1 MTPFGN
7 LAKKPVIHF
16 VWQIVNR
23 SGRHRIATH
32 SAALA
37 YFTLLSTVPILFFI
51 LSVGSLFVNVQE
63 VRAFSLDTLES
74 LLPVTTEVTRNNIDS
89 LLNLRSTLGVVSG
102 LWALWSCSGMFTAL
116 EHAINV
122 VWGQPH
128 ARGFWK
134 RRLIGILSLL
144 SLTMWVLFTFVAR
157 TMWKLL
163 PAWLPIFTEITYPKW
178 TERGLSF
185 LSIVLLSLALYRFFP
200 ARPVDGRWAVGISLS
215 VSLIWVIS
223 REAFAWALTAGV
235 LSYPIVYG
243 SLWGLVVP
251 IVWAYW
257 SYRILLTG
265 AEVQAYVEEVRF
277 GSPTR

>member
-1 MTPFGN
+1 MTLLEN
-7 LAKKPVIHF
+7 LTKQPVIHF
-16 VWQIVNR
+16 LWRLVERN
-23 SGRHRIATH
+23 GRHRIATH

-51 LSVGSLFVNVQE
+51 LSVGSLFVNVEE
-63 VRAFSLDTLES
+63 VRAFSLDTLEA
-74 LLPVTTEVTRNNIDS
+74 LLPATTDVVRTNIDS
-89 LLNLRSTLGVVSG
+89 LLGLRSTLGVVSG

-122 VWGQPH
+122 VWEQPH

-144 SLTMWVLFTFVAR
+144 SLTAWVLFTFVAR
-157 TMWKLL
+157 TLWKLL
-163 PAWLPIFTEITYPKW
+163 PAWLPIFAEITYPKW
-178 TERGLSF
+178 ADRGLSF

-200 ARPVDGRWAVGISLS
+200 AKPVDGRWAVSISLG

-223 REAFAWALTAGV
+223 REAFTWALTAGV

-251 IVWAYW
+251 VVWAYW

-265 AEVQAYVEEVRF
+265 AEVQAYVEDLRF